1 MKNLIFISFVF
12 ICSCIDKTD
21 KILLPDLSQANNV
34 KLTFKTN
41 FDSTGKIILKN
52 IDIKDRHSIETIK
65 TVISSKPFFYQ
76 YCISTGSMTFFKD
89 SLKIIELVFNTTP
102 DFRHIAYYYNNE
114 LVAIAL
120 SEENA
125 KLLESFKN

>member
-1 MKNLIFISFVF
+1 MKNLIFLTLLVV
-12 ICSCIDKTD
+12 CSCTNQTHN
-21 KILLPDLSQANNV
+21 ILLPDLSQANNV
-34 KLTFKTN
+34 KLIFKTN

-52 IDIKDRHSIETIK
+52 IDIKDRHSVETIK

-89 SLKIIELVFNTTP
+89 SLKIIQMVFNTTP
-102 DFRHIAYYYNNE
+102 DFRHIAYNYNNK
-114 LVAIAL
+114 LVAVAL